1 MSSNSAITTRLQ
13 VRITMLALCLLLCMT
28 GRATAQPAG
37 HEESLAAWA
46 KIQIVLQH
54 PRCLNC
60 HQAESPLQGN
70 TQRAHIPHVIR
81 GPESHGVSGMKCGTC
96 HNEIGNNLA
105 SGTPGAPRWQLAPI
119 SMLWQGL
126 SGGDLCRSLK
136 DPAKNGNRSLAAITT
151 HMGTDKLVLWG
162 WNPGPRREA
171 VPLMHDEF
179 MKQVSIWVAGGAIC
193 PQ

>member
-1 MSSNSAITTRLQ
+1 MSSNSRTPTQLQ
-13 VRITMLALCLLLCMT
+13 VRTTILALCLLPCMT
-28 GRATAQPAG
+28 RQAGAQPAG

-46 KIQIVLQH
+46 KIQSVLQH

-60 HQAESPLQGN
+60 HQAESPLQGDSR
-70 TQRAHIPHVIR
+70 RAHIPHVVR
-81 GPESHGVSGMKCGTC
+81 GSENHGVSAMKCGTC
-96 HNEIGNNLA
+96 HNEMGNNLT

-136 DPAKNGNRSLAAITT
+136 DPAKNGKRSLEEITT

-162 WNPGPRREA
+162 WNPGPGHEA
-171 VPLMHDEF
+171 APLVHDEF
-179 MKQVSIWVAGGAIC
+179 MKQVHLWADSGAAC
-193 PQ
+193 PK